1 MASTLLR
8 SLARSTRT
16 TTASRLLRRNISA
29 STTIRAE
36 PQEDVAKKTAFDYH
50 TVEDLHGMTAAEIL
64 GGQAADEGKMRHF
77 TGEVLTFYFSPQHP
91 AAHGV
96 LRMILELNGEEILRA
111 DPHIGLLHRGT
122 EKLIEYKTY
131 IQALPYFDRL
141 DYVSMMTNE
150 QCYSLAVE
158 KLLNIQI
165 PDRAQWIRTLFGE
178 ITRILNH
185 LMAVLTH
192 VMDVGGLTPFL
203 WGFEEREKL
212 MEFYERVSGARLH
225 AAYVRPGGVAFDLP
239 HGMLEDIFKWA
250 TQFSSR
256 IDEIEE
262 VVTGNRIWKERTIGV
277 GVVTAA
283 QALDYSFSGVML
295 RGSGVA
301 WDIRKVAP
309 YEKYSEV
316 EFDIPVGKN
325 GDCYDRY
332 LCRVQEMRE
341 SLRIISQCLN
351 KITPGAVKVDDHKL
365 VPPPR
370 AMMKE
375 SMESL
380 IHHFKI
386 FSEGYSVPPG
396 ETYSAI
402 EAPKGEMAVYLVS
415 DGSNRPYRCSI
426 RAPGFAHLA
435 GSDFM
440 MRHHM
445 LADAVAIIGTMVRAF
460 THWFFVFAFSA
471 NSFIVRILC
480 LGKPSPCLFLLPN
493 AYWCYFKQ

>member
-1 MASTLLR
+1 MASTLFR
-8 SLARSTRT
+8 RQLARVP
-16 TTASRLLRRNISA
+16 RLA
-29 STTIRAE
+29 STPSGPSSLLSARRQLSGSA
-36 PQEDVAKKTAFDYH
+36 VALAQADPSAYAAQTGGAKSVFDMH
-50 TVEDLHGMTAAEIL
+50 TVEDLHGMHASEIL
-64 GGQAADEGKMRHF
+64 QETGTRKDAQLRHF
-77 TGEVLTFYFSPQHP
+77 TVNFGPQHP

-96 LRMILELNGEEILRA
+96 LRLILEMNGEEVLRA

-150 QCYSLAVE
+150 LCYSLAVE
-158 KLLNIQI
+158 KLLNIEV
-165 PDRAQWIRTLFGE
+165 PERAKWIRTLFGE

-192 VMDVGGLTPFL
+192 AMDVGALTPFL

-239 HGMLEDIFKWA
+239 HGLLEDIFKWA

-256 IDEIEE
+256 VDEIEE
-262 VVTGNRIWKERTIGV
+262 VVTGNRIWKERTIGI
-277 GVVTAA
+277 GVVTAK

-295 RGSGVA
+295 RGSGVP

-309 YEKYSEV
+309 YDKYDEV
-316 EFDIPVGKN
+316 EFDIPIGKN

-332 LCRVQEMRE
+332 LCRVQEFRE
-341 SLRIISQCLN
+341 SLRIIDQCLN
-351 KITPGAVKVDDHKL
+351 KMPTGAIKVDDYKL
-365 VPPPR
+365 APPPR
-370 AMMKE
+370 ASMKE

-380 IHHFKI
+380 IHHFKL

-402 EAPKGEMAVYLVS
+402 EAPKGEMGVYLIS
-415 DGSNRPYRCSI
+415 DGTNRPYRCKI

-435 GSDFM
+435 GADFM
-440 MRHHM
+440 MRRERNHM
-445 LADAVAIIGTMVRAF
+445 LADVVAIIGTMDL
-460 THWFFVFAFSA
+460 VFGE
-471 NSFIVRILC
+471 VDR
-480 LGKPSPCLFLLPN
+480 
-493 AYWCYFKQ
+493 